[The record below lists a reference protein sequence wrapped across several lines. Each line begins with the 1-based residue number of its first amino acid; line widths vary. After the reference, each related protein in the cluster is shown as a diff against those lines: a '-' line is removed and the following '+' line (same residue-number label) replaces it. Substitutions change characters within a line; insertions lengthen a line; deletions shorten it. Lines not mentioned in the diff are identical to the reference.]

1 MCCLH
6 VWIYQI
12 LPRNRIGRCRA
23 GGKTASLGELYSAL
37 ASQGVAVPNGFA
49 VTADAYREALS
60 RDGVADKLHRL
71 LDGIDKSKIR
81 QLAGKAA
88 KAREVIYKAM
98 DTPLLREQIV
108 EAYRQLEREAGIGV
122 AVAVRSSA
130 TAEDLPTASFAGQ
143 HESFLNV
150 RGPKDLFEACRRC
163 FASIFTD
170 RAISYRID
178 NGFDHFKVALSVAVM
193 KMIRSDLA
201 ASGVVFTLDT
211 ETGFRDVVF
220 VTGCY
225 GLGETI
231 VQGQVDPDEFYVHKP
246 TLSQGF
252 RRVLRRRLGAKQIRM
267 IYGKRGSSH
276 ATSTRN
282 VPDAE
287 RQKFCISDAEV
298 LSLAEIAVRIE
309 AHYSKHAGVSMPM
322 DIEWAKE
329 GVDGKLYII
338 QARPET
344 VASQRS
350 SDFYE
355 TYNLK
360 GHGPVI
366 VNGRAVGEKI
376 ASGRTRRISTAR
388 DLAAFRPGEILVA
401 PATSPDWEPVMKIAA
416 GIITDKG
423 GRTCHAAIVA
433 RELGIPAV
441 VGATHATEKIKSGT
455 DVTIC
460 CAEGDIGSVYQGAV
474 AFDVT
479 RTPVSELRQPR
490 TAIMVNVGTPEMAF
504 RTAMQPQAGVG
515 LARMEFIISEH
526 IGVHPMALLKP
537 EKVTSTKARTAIA
550 RLTKGFKSPA
560 DFFIQRLAEGVG
572 TIAAAFYPKPVIVR
586 LSDFKTNEYASL
598 IGGEGFEPREENP
611 MLGFRGASRYSH
623 PAYTEGFALECAALR
638 LVRKEMGLSNL
649 RVMVPFC
656 RTVEEGRRVIATM
669 AANGLRRGEDGLE
682 IYVMCEI
689 PNNVIQID
697 AFSRLFDGFS
707 IGSNDLTQL
716 TLGVDRDSDIVAFDF
731 DERDPGMLEMFRQA
745 VVGAKRNR
753 RHIGIC
759 GEAPANYPEIARYL
773 TGLGIDSISVNPS
786 SVFRT
791 MAVVSDAE
799 ANQPKSETRG
809 LLSL

>member
-1 MCCLH
+1 MTKYIRPFLELGLND
-6 VWIYQI
+6 VG
-12 LPRNRIGRCRA
+12 LV

-49 VTADAYREALS
+49 ITADAYRDALS
-60 RDGVADKLHRL
+60 QPGVAEELHRL
-71 LDGIDKSKIR
+71 LDGLDKSKIKR
-81 QLAGKAA
+81 LAAAAA
-88 KAREVIYKAM
+88 KARAVIYQAM
-98 DTPLLREQIV
+98 DTAPIREQIV
-108 EAYRQLEREAGIGV
+108 EAYRQLEREAGKGV

-178 NGFDHFKVALSVAVM
+178 NGFDHFKVFLSVAVM
-193 KMIRSDLA
+193 KMVRSDIG
-201 ASGVVFTLDT
+201 ASGVIFTLDT
-211 ETGFRDVVF
+211 ESGFRDVVF

-246 TLSQGF
+246 TLALGF
-252 RRVLRRRLGAKQIRM
+252 RRVLRRRLGGKQIRM
-267 IYGKRGSSH
+267 IYGKRGGRH
-276 ATSTRN
+276 ATLTRN
-282 VPDAE
+282 VPESE
-287 RQKFCISDAEV
+287 RRKFCISDAEV
-298 LSLAEIAVRIE
+298 LNLAEIAVRIE
-309 AHYSKHAGVSMPM
+309 AHYSNHAGTAMPM
-322 DIEWAKE
+322 DIEWARD
-329 GVDGKLYII
+329 GADGKLYII

-350 SDFYE
+350 AEMFE

-360 GHGPVI
+360 GKGSVI
-366 VNGRAVGEKI
+366 VTGRAVGEKI
-376 ASGRTRRISTAR
+376 ASGRTRRIASAR
-388 DLAAFRPGEILVA
+388 DLSAFKPGEILVA

-441 VGATHATEKIKSGT
+441 VGATHATEKLKTGAK
-455 DVTIC
+455 VTIS
-460 CAEGDIGSVYQGAV
+460 CAEGDVGNVYQGTV

-479 RTPVSELRQPR
+479 RTPVSEFKAPR
-490 TAIMVNVGTPEMAF
+490 TPIMVNVGTPEMAF
-504 RTAMQPQAGVG
+504 RTAMQPQSGVG

-526 IGVHPMALLKP
+526 IGVHPMALLEPDKIA
-537 EKVTSTKARTAIA
+537 TARAKAAIA
-550 RLTKGFKSPA
+550 RLVQDYKTPA
-560 DFFIQRLAEGVG
+560 DFFIERLSEGVG

-598 IGGEGFEPREENP
+598 LGGEAFEPKEENP

-623 PAYTEGFALECAALR
+623 PAYAAGFALECAALR
-638 LVRKEMGLSNL
+638 RVREEMGLTNL
-649 RVMVPFC
+649 RIMVPFC

-669 AANGLRRGEDGLE
+669 AANGLKRGENGLE

-697 AFSRLFDGFS
+697 AFAQLFDGFS

-731 DERDPGMLEMFRQA
+731 DERDPGMLEMFRLA
-745 VVGAKRNR
+745 VTGARRNGK
-753 RHIGIC
+753 HVGIC

-773 TGLGIDSISVNPS
+773 TKLGIDSISVNPS

-791 MAVVSDAE
+791 MAAVLEAE
-799 ANQPKSETRG
+799 QAEPATI
-809 LLSL
+809 